1 MPPQSSAKDTLQY
14 LFIVA
19 ACSVLSR
26 PQLSAI
32 HLLLPPLVVFLA
44 LGYMAGWLILA
55 AYTRRRLTLLEAD
68 GEKEF
73 LGEPLL
79 FPARLSHAR
88 RVPEIERYNY
98 WYDYFVVGIP
108 VGLRGR
114 IGSLLSIDNL
124 PAHEGYREKCWFTI
138 DPRYYLDRGSG
149 DRCLRE
155 KLDLFLQSQVRSI
168 SLIRP

>member
-1 MPPQSSAKDTLQY
+1 MQY
-14 LFIVA
+14 LFLGTGGFLLFQA
-19 ACSVLSR
+19 HLN
-26 PQLSAI
+26 AI
-32 HLLLPPLVVFLA
+32 HLMLMLLLVVILSS
-44 LGYMAGWLILA
+44 GYMAGWLILA
-55 AYTRRRLTLLEAD
+55 AYTRRKLTLLKSD

-88 RVPEIERYNY
+88 RFPETERYNY
-98 WYDYFVVGIP
+98 WYDYFMVGIP

-124 PAHEGYREKCWFTI
+124 PAHEGFREECWFTI

-149 DRCLRE
+149 DRGLRE
-155 KLDLFLQSQVRSI
+155 KLDVFLQSQVGYMQSPSR
-168 SLIRP
+168 

>member
-1 MPPQSSAKDTLQY
+1 MSDTSFRNTLQY
-14 LFIVA
+14 LFVVTTGCLVFRA
-19 ACSVLSR
+19 
-26 PQLSAI
+26 QMSAM
-32 HLLLPPLVVFLA
+32 HLLLILPLAFILSF
-44 LGYMAGWLILA
+44 GYMAGWLILA
-55 AYTRRRLTLLEAD
+55 AYTRRRLVLLNAD
-68 GEKEF
+68 GEKKL

-79 FPARLSHAR
+79 FPSRLSHAR
-88 RVPEIERYNY
+88 RFPEIERYNY
-98 WYDYFVVGIP
+98 WYDYFMVGIP

-155 KLDLFLQSQVRSI
+155 KLDVFLQSQVSYF
-168 SLIRP
+168 